1 MFGVGE
7 HVNGSHL
14 QRYQQ
19 TQHWLL
25 IYLMIQDVEFVI
37 AMFGSSRNWNCYANC
52 FNYFPTIANYQSK
65 GYPS

>member
-1 MFGVGE
+1 MAMLNSQRVISSNFAFRSRHKKKQTSEVFDMFGVGE

-25 IYLMIQDVEFVI
+25 IYLMI
-37 AMFGSSRNWNCYANC
+37 
-52 FNYFPTIANYQSK
+52 
-65 GYPS
+65 